1 MDKLGINLGYLIVQV
16 LNFGIIL
23 IVLRAWVYKPLLGL
37 LEKRRHNIAEGLENA
52 RIAAEARANAEK
64 EAATIISEA
73 QVKASQ
79 IIREAVDRAEVAG
92 REVRAQ
98 AEMEAAKQHNV
109 ALAEVQQERERI
121 LSDLR
126 GQVTALAIAVSHKLI
141 GESLDEQR
149 QHSLVNEFFSGIK
162 GGNVTLLEIG
172 SFNGGASAEVTS
184 ALPLS
189 SEEKELVRREILARI
204 GNQATVSFRVDP
216 TILGGLIVRVGDK
229 ILDASVA
236 NQLEGL
242 RHSLA

>member
-1 MDKLGINLGYLIVQV
+1 MEALGINLGYLIVQV
-16 LNFGIIL
+16 LNFAIIL

-79 IIREAVDRAEVAG
+79 IIREAMDRAEVAG
-92 REVRAQ
+92 RDVRAQ
-98 AEMEAAKQHNV
+98 AEADAAKQRNV

-126 GQVTALAIAVSHKLI
+126 GQVTALAIAVSQKLI

-149 QHSLVNEFFSGIK
+149 QHFLVNEFFSGIK
-162 GGNVTLLEIG
+162 GGSVTLLESG
-172 SFNGGASAEVTS
+172 SLNGGSSAEVTS

-189 SEEKELVRREILARI
+189 SEEKELVKREILAKI
-204 GNQATVSFRVDP
+204 GSQATVSFRVDP
-216 TILGGLIVRVGDK
+216 SILGGLIVRVGDK

>member
-1 MDKLGINLGYLIVQV
+1 MEALGINLGYLIVQI
-16 LNFGIIL
+16 LNFAIIL
-23 IVLRAWVYKPLLGL
+23 IVLRAWVYKPLLGM

-52 RIAAEARANAEK
+52 RVAAEARANAEK
-64 EAATIISEA
+64 EAAIIISEA
-73 QVKASQ
+73 QVKSSQ
-79 IIREAVDRAEVAG
+79 IIREAMDRAEAAG

-98 AEMEAAKQHNV
+98 AETDAVKQRNV

-149 QHSLVNEFFSGIK
+149 QHNLVNEFFSGIK
-162 GGNVTLLEIG
+162 GGNVTLLET
-172 SFNGGASAEVTS
+172 SNLHGASAEVTS

-189 SEEKELVRREILARI
+189 AEEKELVRREILAKI